1 MSCDCNEVA
10 AEPTPRND
18 ETHGEYMSRCMEAGY
33 TEDECMAAHEGHTF
47 QEEEVEGYYDDEKKK
62 KKASEDCGCGCKGG
76 EVAYEDWEEVDV
88 EAAEYQGRKVTLNKP
103 FRTSGASKKFGVY
116 TKNEKGNVVLV
127 RFGDPNMEI
136 KRDDP
141 ERRKNFRS
149 RHNCDNPGPKW
160 KARYWSCRQWRGG
173 KKVEAGMEDY
183 IFSTPEGARQKSMEI
198 GFEGEIHSDQMAD
211 GTPMYFPGPDEETF
225 QRWFDQNDSHTASE
239 GCGCGCGCADESVEA
254 KSADDPCTEGY
265 EQYGMKMKNG
275 RKVPNCVPIKQ
286 KAEAAYDVCATC
298 MTQDACV
305 EAKSCKA
312 EASYHSCP
320 PGQEYKDGKCRMV
333 SVTLEVEIEE
343 VEAMVIADTGKTV
356 YEIRGIAFHEG
367 MNKNKWSLTPAGA
380 KSVVEQME
388 GKDLTLMHPKANEH
402 GAGFTRNTEGLEE
415 SAVGTIL
422 GGSFFTTNAGYD
434 VRYVA
439 RVTREEMFASMEDGL
454 WKQEGY
460 GVSIGGSGI
469 PVEASED
476 GLVFGEDFTFDHL
489 ALVHRPAYNRAN
501 VETITKKTVEE
512 LSTASENEQT
522 FIGQPIAD
530 DNQPTVIAMTETET
544 TEIDYEAEME
554 AVKADL
560 VLANSRIAE
569 YEAVEAQR
577 VEDERMALVT
587 KASELGMSGHED
599 LSTPTL
605 ETLIASWEAAHPE
618 PAPVEMT
625 PVESVEKPVA
635 ETVEA
640 STDSPKVSN
649 YLNGRMVS
657 NDERVYS
664 KAWNAWASAWNQTL
678 ATDEKAR
685 MSAPSYETRKEMI

>member
-1 MSCDCNEVA
+1 MS
-10 AEPTPRND
+10 
-18 ETHGEYMSRCMEAGY
+18 
-33 TEDECMAAHEGHTF
+33 
-47 QEEEVEGYYDDEKKK
+47 
-62 KKASEDCGCGCKGG
+62 CGCGCGG
-76 EVAYEDWEEVDV
+76 EAVDYEDWDEEDV
-88 EAAEYQGRKVTLNKP
+88 TAAEYQGRKVTLNKP
-103 FRTSGASKKFGVY
+103 FRTSGGPKKFGVY

-141 ERRKNFRS
+141 QRRKNFRS
-149 RHNCDNPGPKW
+149 RHNCDSPGPKW

-173 KKVEAGMEDY
+173 KKVEAMEE
-183 IFSTPEGARQKSMEI
+183 P
-198 GFEGEIHSDQMAD
+198 
-211 GTPMYFPGPDEETF
+211 
-225 QRWFDQNDSHTASE
+225 
-239 GCGCGCGCADESVEA
+239 CGCGCADDKEDVEA
-254 KSADDPCTEGY
+254 EMIRRDVFDNPGEAMERAKELGCDKIHQHDENGKTVFMPCNTHEEYMSKNKGKDVEVESY
-265 EQYGMKMKNG
+265 YMKK
-275 RKVPNCVPIKQ
+275 KKEDE
-286 KAEAAYDVCATC
+286 EAAYHG
-298 MTQDACV
+298 
-305 EAKSCKA
+305 SCK
-312 EASYHSCP
+312 
-320 PGQEYKDGKCRMV
+320 PGYEKRNGKCERIA
-333 SVTLEVEIEE
+333 VTLEVEIEE
-343 VEAMVIADTGKTV
+343 VEAMLIAETGKTV

-380 KSVVEQME
+380 KSVVSQME

-402 GAGFTRNTEGLEE
+402 GAGFTRNTEGIEE

-439 RVTREEMFASMEDGL
+439 RVTREELFASMEDGL
-454 WKQEGY
+454 WKEEGY

-476 GLVFGEDFTFDHL
+476 GLIFGEDFTFDHL
-489 ALVHRPAYNRAN
+489 ALVKRPAYNRAN
-501 VETITKKTVEE
+501 VETITKKTVED
-512 LSTASENEQT
+512 LPTASENEQT

-530 DNQPTVIAMTETET
+530 DNQPKVIAMTDETN
-544 TEIDYEAEME
+544 EINYEAEME

-587 KASELGMSGHED
+587 KASDLGMSGHED

-618 PAPVEMT
+618 PVPVEMT
-625 PVESVEKPVA
+625 PVESVEKVA

-640 STDSPKVSN
+640 SADVPMVSN
-649 YLNGRMVS
+649 YLNGKMVS
-657 NDERVYS
+657 NDERVYA

-685 MSAPSYETRKEMI
+685 MSAPSYESKKEMI